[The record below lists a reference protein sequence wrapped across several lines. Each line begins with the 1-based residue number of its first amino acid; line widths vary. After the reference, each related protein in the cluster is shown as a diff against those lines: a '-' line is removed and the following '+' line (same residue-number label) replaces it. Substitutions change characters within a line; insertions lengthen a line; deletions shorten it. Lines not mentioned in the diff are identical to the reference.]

1 MLRFPSTLL
10 HAMLT
15 LSPRRSGFALP
26 PGFHP
31 IMIIAGRYGRHGPR
45 PPKGQSPLGCGE
57 RPEPPCFP
65 QGLCRPG
72 PVRARHGK
80 AATLPHNPQGRTVPR
95 AFAPGKQGGNGSSGS
110 FVGVSEN
117 GGCCGVPLPRLA
129 QENEAGSVS
138 SAFSMPCLFGEGFSA
153 WLGWGCFLG
162 PALPGSVDDWPDKH
176 TNRSYSTLSGVTVA
190 ATYQFRCCP
199 SAVPSGGLRPT

>member
-1 MLRFPSTLL
+1 MRRFPSTLL

-80 AATLPHNPQGRTVPR
+80 AATLPHNPQENKGETAQAALSSGFPRTEDVAELHSRAWPRKTRRVAFRRLFRCLACSARAFLRGSGGVVSWAPLCRGVSTIGRTNTR
-95 AFAPGKQGGNGSSGS
+95 TAAI
-110 FVGVSEN
+110 
-117 GGCCGVPLPRLA
+117 A
-129 QENEAGSVS
+129 
-138 SAFSMPCLFGEGFSA
+138 LFQAS
-153 WLGWGCFLG
+153 
-162 PALPGSVDDWPDKH
+162 
-176 TNRSYSTLSGVTVA
+176 R
-190 ATYQFRCCP
+190 
-199 SAVPSGGLRPT
+199 